1 MNLNL
6 EQNVQDVVTRIF
18 KIKERDPE
26 LAECLLKIFIVSIQA
41 SRPDIAI
48 HFEEVANKI

>member
-1 MNLNL
+1 MNPNL
-6 EQNVQDVVTRIF
+6 EKNVEDVVSRIF

-26 LAECLLKIFIVSIQA
+26 LAECLLKIFIVAIQA

-48 HFEEVANKI
+48 HFEEVASKI